1 MELELLAQLP
11 AAGQRGKG
19 EWMNGISNHVISYV
33 PFNCSDAE
41 SCRKMM
47 FVKMMFVKN
56 AVNSDVCVC
65 VCFCV
70 YVWVRACM
78 CKCECVCLC
87 LSQPVNEIS
96 IISAERGTDVKG
108 KQPADQC
115 VCIFVSVCPNFM
127 HRHH

>member
-1 MELELLAQLP
+1 MKLELLLQLP
-11 AAGQRGKG
+11 AAEQRGKG

-33 PFNCSDAE
+33 PCRSTVQANCSDAE

-65 VCFCV
+65 VGAYVHACV
-70 YVWVRACM
+70 
-78 CKCECVCLC
+78 CKCECVYLC
-87 LSQPVNEIS
+87 LSQPVNEIL

-108 KQPADQC
+108 KQPADQYVCMC
-115 VCIFVSVCPNFM
+115 VCI
-127 HRHH
+127 